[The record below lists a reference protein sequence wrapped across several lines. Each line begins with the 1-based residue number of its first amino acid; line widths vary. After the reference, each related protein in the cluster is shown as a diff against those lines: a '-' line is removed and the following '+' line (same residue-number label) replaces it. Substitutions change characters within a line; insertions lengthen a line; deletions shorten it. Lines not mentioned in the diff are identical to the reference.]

1 MATSPPHENN
11 WEDAKNSA
19 TSPSSEQLTEQQKAH
34 KEDDAEL
41 PATPTDQNTQ
51 PGLSTASTTKK
62 AQNPNASSKNPYTR
76 TGKLLHRR
84 QLSLTKGKQKTPP
97 ASEVTSNDAAEKLA
111 ETTIKPENQNE
122 ATKDAEVSSYEE
134 AAKTTDLVSEEA
146 KLATP
151 EKQQASDNKD
161 QAASGKKK
169 PLSRAAKIL
178 LTVLAILLFLGSTTA
193 GVGYY
198 YYKTTIQKPLAQ
210 IYRPV
215 TRSKDEA
222 TPKVAATSAPV
233 YDVIKGRSWN
243 ILLLGSDNDGK
254 YVFPD
259 VLTQVMMIVHV
270 DTVKNTVTMVS
281 IPRDSWVSVPGFGMH
296 KIDQAFSYGE
306 QQTGKF
312 EDGVRV
318 ARDTVETDYGITI
331 DRYAW
336 VGLDGFSNVID
347 TLGGVDVDIEHPIVD
362 DNYPND
368 VGKGSSAGDNYAYK
382 RIYLAAGPQH
392 LNGQEALEY
401 VRSRHSDLVGDI
413 GRTQRQQQVLEA
425 LKLKLNVT
433 TIVANFSQ
441 LLSDLSGNIYT
452 DLNESEMLAFANY
465 GRTILNNPIQHV
477 TLGVGSGNQDFG
489 DLTTIY
495 DTSVGAEQDIVQPN
509 CVNIQPVINSIFDLG
524 NVQSCDT
531 GG

>member
-1 MATSPPHENN
+1 MATSPPNENN
-11 WEDAKNSA
+11 WDDSKNSEIF
-19 TSPSSEQLTEQQKAH
+19 TSSEQFIEQQNAHPEDEKTVTPDSPMNQEKDNASYQIASAPQETSDTEQSDPS
-34 KEDDAEL
+34 E
-41 PATPTDQNTQ
+41 Q
-51 PGLSTASTTKK
+51 PGISP
-62 AQNPNASSKNPYTR
+62 AQNEQPTEILAQSEQLEQAVSPTAPSHSETSRKKPLLNPLLNPLLR
-76 TGKLLHRR
+76 EHKLQHHPRHKPVE
-84 QLSLTKGKQKTPP
+84 QKQSAQGKQK
-97 ASEVTSNDAAEKLA
+97 
-111 ETTIKPENQNE
+111 
-122 ATKDAEVSSYEE
+122 
-134 AAKTTDLVSEEA
+134 
-146 KLATP
+146 
-151 EKQQASDNKD
+151 
-161 QAASGKKK
+161 K
-169 PLSRAAKIL
+169 PLRRRTKIL
-178 LTVLAILLFLGSTTA
+178 LMILAVLVVLISATA
-193 GVGYY
+193 GAGYY
-198 YYKTTIQKPLAQ
+198 YYTTTIQKPLAQ

-215 TRSKDEA
+215 TRSKKEA
-222 TPKVAATSAPV
+222 TPQPTATSAPV

-259 VLTQVMMIVHV
+259 VLTQVMMVVHV
-270 DTVKNTVTMVS
+270 DTIKNTVTMVS

-296 KIDQAFSYGE
+296 KIDQAFSLGE

-312 EDGVRV
+312 EDGVRT
-318 ARDTVETDYGITI
+318 ARNTVETDYGITI

-336 VGLDGFSNVID
+336 VGLDGFSKVID
-347 TLGGVDVDIEHPIVD
+347 TLGGVDIDIEHPIVD

-368 VGKGSSAGDNYAYK
+368 VGKGSNSGDNYAYK

-433 TIVANFSQ
+433 TVIANFTQ

-465 GRTILNNPIQHV
+465 GRTLINNPIQHV
-477 TLGVGSGNQDFG
+477 TLGVGAGSQDYG

-495 DTSVGAEQDIVQPN
+495 DASVGANQDIVQPN
-509 CVNIQPVINSIFDLG
+509 CVNIQPEINRIFDLG
-524 NVQSCDT
+524 NAQSCNT